1 MAAPFITRPNAQT
14 LAVTDYDGVTS
25 RPAPGDLAKLS
36 APLPPLLTA
45 ELDETE
51 LSLGLTAEVILLA
64 ALGRSI
70 ARTIGAGLV
79 AVDRVGDDGLVHTVM
94 LNCVTHRETDAT
106 AMLTTVL
113 GALAAASQ
121 SDSVAGARGPVDVR
135 FSVVATA
142 AAANPDYAVE
152 LRIHRAE
159 DELQLDWCYDTRRLL
174 SSTVE
179 ELSEQFPLALIEL
192 TSEATPPF
200 AR

>member
-1 MAAPFITRPNAQT
+1 MAAPFIAKPIVQI

-25 RPAPGDLAKLS
+25 RPAPEDLAKLS
-36 APLPPLLTA
+36 ALLPPMLTA

-64 ALGRSI
+64 ALGRTI

-79 AVDRVGDDGLVHTVM
+79 AVDRVGDDGVVHTVM

-106 AMLTTVL
+106 AMLTIVL
-113 GALAAASQ
+113 GALATASQ
-121 SDSVAGARGPVDVR
+121 PHSVAGAHGLVDVR
-135 FSVVATA
+135 FSVA
-142 AAANPDYAVE
+142 AGAVSANPDYALE
-152 LRIHRAE
+152 LQIHRAE
-159 DELQLDWCYDTRRLL
+159 DEFQLDWGYDTRRLL
-174 SSTVE
+174 PSTVE

-192 TSEATPPF
+192 TSEAAPPF